1 MEKSADLPMAGTSW
15 SVSQKMRSFG
25 SEGAT
30 GSGVGASAIMGSDVS
45 SGIMQTTCPRR
56 LFCMWPKGALMRMHM
71 PLPDSYKSSPINDI
85 YVVCLFLLFSTAF
98 WNRWACFAN
107 SLIFRIRSLCDWR
120 NSFAPYQ
127 PFPMKTSAWSFRI
140 IFVTCKEKKNT
151 MRIKIDKNLPFRLMN
166 LLPEV
171 FEVFLNVF
179 ELMGKLSYFLISLS
193 NKLLMFQWIAFHRYR
208 DLVHVH

>member
-1 MEKSADLPMAGTSW
+1 MAGTNW

-25 SEGAT
+25 SVGAT

-56 LFCMWPKGALMRMHM
+56 LFCMWPKGALMRMHV

-98 WNRWACFAN
+98 SNRWACFAN
-107 SLIFRIRSLCDWR
+107 SPIFRIRSLCDWS
-120 NSFAPYQ
+120 NSFAPDQ

-140 IFVTCKEKKNT
+140 IFATCEERNT
-151 MRIKIDKNLPFRLMN
+151 MIKKIDKNLPFYLMIF
-166 LLPEV
+166 LPEV
-171 FEVFLNVF
+171 FEVFLSVF
-179 ELMGKLSYFLISLS
+179 ELLGKLSNFLVSLS
-193 NKLLMFQWIAFHRYR
+193 K
-208 DLVHVH
+208 

>member
-1 MEKSADLPMAGTSW
+1 
-15 SVSQKMRSFG
+15 
-25 SEGAT
+25 
-30 GSGVGASAIMGSDVS
+30 
-45 SGIMQTTCPRR
+45 
-56 LFCMWPKGALMRMHM
+56 
-71 PLPDSYKSSPINDI
+71 
-85 YVVCLFLLFSTAF
+85 
-98 WNRWACFAN
+98 
-107 SLIFRIRSLCDWR
+107 
-120 NSFAPYQ
+120 
-127 PFPMKTSAWSFRI
+127 
-140 IFVTCKEKKNT
+140 